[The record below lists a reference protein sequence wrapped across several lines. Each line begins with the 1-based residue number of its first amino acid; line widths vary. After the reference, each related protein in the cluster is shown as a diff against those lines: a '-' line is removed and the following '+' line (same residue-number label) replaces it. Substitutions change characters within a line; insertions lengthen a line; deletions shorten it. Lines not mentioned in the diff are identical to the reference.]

1 MLTRKHFKGMAE
13 KNMEGIERIK
23 KLKCSPDIE
32 KVALAAARIMVTK
45 QAQYLL
51 TQNPNF
57 NWDKFLR
64 ASGVE
69 PLEEN

>member
-1 MLTRKHFKGMAE
+1 MLTRKHFKAMAE
-13 KNMEGIERIK
+13 KNLEGIESLK
-23 KLKCSPDIE
+23 NLKCSPDME
-32 KVALAAARIMVTK
+32 KAVLSAAKVMVIK